1 MEIQRDYYL
10 QKLIHACGNHLIKVV
25 TGMRRC
31 GKSYLLFTLF
41 HNHLLQQGVDEAH
54 IIEVDLENR
63 LNKALRDPDAL
74 LAHIYSRITD
84 KAHYY
89 VLLDEVQLVS
99 EFEDVLNSFLKTE
112 NVDVFVTGSNAR
124 FLSRDVITE
133 FRGRGDEIRIRPL
146 SFAEF
151 AAYRQGDLL
160 PMLIEYMH
168 YGGLPQVVLETDENK
183 KKDYLLQQITHTY
196 LRDIHDRYHIQN
208 DDDLQELF
216 STIASSVGSLTNP
229 LRLSNTFRTVKKSR
243 ITAETVAQYL
253 QYMEDAFLIE
263 RSLRYDIKGKKYIDS
278 PYKFYFEDLGIR
290 NARLGFR
297 QYDEG
302 HLLENLIYNELR
314 SRGCLVDVG
323 QVFVEQKDEAGKR
336 KRMTLE
342 VDFVCNMGYHRAYI
356 QSAYALDSEEKRIQE
371 TASLNRLNDGFL
383 RVLIAGPLQ
392 PTYMNEDGIYI
403 VNIFDFLRNP
413 MQYIGT

>member
-1 MEIQRDYYL
+1 MEISRDYYL
-10 QKLIHACGNHLIKVV
+10 QKLIHACGNHMIKVI

-54 IIEVDLENR
+54 IIGVDLENR
-63 LNKALRDPDAL
+63 LNKSLRAPDAL
-74 LAHIYSRITD
+74 LEHIYSRITD

-89 VLLDEVQLVS
+89 VLLDEVQMVS
-99 EFEDVLNSFLKTE
+99 EFEDVLNSFLKTD

-160 PMLIEYMH
+160 PILVEYMH

-183 KKDYLLQQITHTY
+183 KKNYLLQQITHTY
-196 LRDIHDRYHIQN
+196 LRDIHDRYHVQN

-229 LRLSNTFRTVKKSR
+229 LRLSNMFRTVKK
-243 ITAETVAQYL
+243 AV
-253 QYMEDAFLIE
+253 
-263 RSLRYDIKGKKYIDS
+263 S
-278 PYKFYFEDLGIR
+278 PP
-290 NARLGFR
+290 
-297 QYDEG
+297 
-302 HLLENLIYNELR
+302 
-314 SRGCLVDVG
+314 
-323 QVFVEQKDEAGKR
+323 KR
-336 KRMTLE
+336 
-342 VDFVCNMGYHRAYI
+342 
-356 QSAYALDSEEKRIQE
+356 
-371 TASLNRLNDGFL
+371 
-383 RVLIAGPLQ
+383 
-392 PTYMNEDGIYI
+392 
-403 VNIFDFLRNP
+403 LRNTCSIWK
-413 MQYIGT
+413 MRF

>member
-10 QKLIHACGNHLIKVV
+10 QKLIHACGNHMIKVV

-41 HNHLLQQGVDEAH
+41 RNHLLQHGVDEAH

-63 LNKALRDPDAL
+63 LNKSLRYPDAL
-74 LAHIYSRITD
+74 LAYICSHITD
-84 KAHYY
+84 KANYY
-89 VLLDEVQLVS
+89 VLLDEVQLVN
-99 EFEDVLNSFLKTE
+99 EFEDVLNSFLKTD

-133 FRGRGDEIRIRPL
+133 FRGRGDEIRIHTL

-151 AAYRQGDLL
+151 AGYRQGDTLQ
-160 PMLIEYMH
+160 MLVEYMH

-183 KKDYLLQQITHTY
+183 KKEYLLQQITHTY
-196 LRDIHDRYHIQN
+196 LRDIRDRYNIQN
-208 DDDLQELF
+208 DDDLKELF
-216 STIASSVGSLTNP
+216 STIASSVGALTNP
-229 LRLSNTFRTVKKSR
+229 LRLSNTFRTVKKSN
-243 ITAETVAQYL
+243 ITSETIALYL

-263 RSLRYDIKGKKYIDS
+263 RSLRYDVKGKRYIDS

-297 QYDEG
+297 QYDNG

-323 QVFVEQKDEAGKR
+323 QVFVEQKDETGKR
-336 KRMTLE
+336 KHVALE
-342 VDFVCNMGYHRAYI
+342 VDFVCNMGYHRTYI
-356 QSAYALDSEEKRIQE
+356 QSAYSIDNEEKRIQE
-371 TASLNRLNDGFL
+371 TASLNRLTDGFP
-383 RVLIAGPLQ
+383 RVLIAGPMQ
-392 PTYMNEDGIYI
+392 PTYMNENGIYI

-413 MQYIGT
+413 MPYIGE